1 MKCDLHIHTYYS
13 YDSNAL
19 PKDIVDSAIEKGI
32 DCLAITDHDEV
43 EGANEVIEYA
53 KGKPILII
61 PGIEVKSRDGD
72 ILGLNIRKPI
82 PKNLSAEQTIEK
94 IKEQGGLAI
103 IAHPFGD
110 WHAFKKDIKEL
121 VDKID
126 GIEIMNASVFIGNK
140 KARELVKKHDLAFT
154 AGSDAH
160 YPKFIGRVY
169 LEIPGKN
176 LSIEQVLEAIRNKNC
191 KAGGEEFS
199 LFEKITERITRGFIR
214 LSKIFKKYVERNK
227 KQI

>member
-19 PKDIVDSAIEKGI
+19 PKDIVDSALEKGI
-32 DCLAITDHDEV
+32 DCLAITDHDKV
-43 EGANEVIEYA
+43 EGVNEVIECA
-53 KGKPILII
+53 KDKPVLII

-110 WHAFKKDIKEL
+110 WHPFKRDLTDL

-126 GIEIMNASVFIGNK
+126 GIEIMNAAVFIGNK
-140 KARELVKKHDLAFT
+140 KAKELVKKHNLAFT

-160 YPKFIGRVY
+160 YPKFIGRAY

-191 KAGGEEFS
+191 KVGGQGFS
-199 LFEKITERITRGFIR
+199 FFEKITERITRGFIR
-214 LSKIFKKYVERNK
+214 LSKFFKKHVK
-227 KQI
+227 

>member
-1 MKCDLHIHTYYS
+1 MKCDLHTHTYYS

-19 PKDIVDSAIEKGI
+19 PKDMVDSAIEKGI

-43 EGANEVIEYA
+43 DGASEAIEYA
-53 KGKPILII
+53 KNKPILII

-110 WHAFKKDIKEL
+110 WHPFKGNLISL
-121 VDKID
+121 IDKID
-126 GIEIMNASVFIGNK
+126 GVEMMNASVFVGNK
-140 KARELVKKHDLAFT
+140 KARQLVKKHDLAFT

-160 YPKFIGRVY
+160 YPKFVGRMY
-169 LEIPGKN
+169 LEIPGEN
-176 LSIEQVLEAIRNKNC
+176 LSIEQILEAIKNKNC
-191 KAGGEEFS
+191 KAVGKEFS
-199 LFEKITERITRGFIR
+199 FFEKVTERIARGFIR
-214 LSKIFKKYVERNK
+214 LSKIFKKHVE
-227 KQI
+227 

>member
-19 PKDIVDSAIEKGI
+19 PKHIVDSALEKGI
-32 DCLAITDHDEV
+32 DCLAITDHDKV
-43 EGANEVIEYA
+43 EGADEVIEYA
-53 KGKPILII
+53 KGKPTLII

-110 WHAFKKDIKEL
+110 WHPFKRDFTDL
-121 VDKID
+121 VDIID
-126 GIEIMNASVFIGNK
+126 GIEIMNASIFIGNK
-140 KARELVKKHDLAFT
+140 KARQLVKKHDLAFT

-160 YPKFIGRVY
+160 QPKFIGRVY

-176 LSIEQVLEAIRNKNC
+176 LSIEQVLEAIRSKNC
-191 KAGGEEFS
+191 KVGGKELSF
-199 LFEKITERITRGFIR
+199 FEKTTERIARGFIR
-214 LSKIFKKYVERNK
+214 LSKFFKKHVE
-227 KQI
+227 

>member
-1 MKCDLHIHTYYS
+1 MKCDLHIHTHYS
-13 YDSNAL
+13 HDSNAL
-19 PKDIVDSAIEKGI
+19 LKDIIDSAIEKGI

-43 EGANEVIEYA
+43 EGANEAIEYA
-53 KGKPILII
+53 RNKPILII

-110 WHAFKKDIKEL
+110 WHPFERDLTDLI
-121 VDKID
+121 DKID

-140 KARELVKKHDLAFT
+140 KAQEFVKKHDLVFT

-160 YPKFIGRVY
+160 CPKFIGRMY

-191 KAGGEEFS
+191 KAGGKEFS

-214 LSKIFKKYVERNK
+214 LSKFF
-227 KQI
+227 

>member
-1 MKCDLHIHTYYS
+1 MKCDLHIHTHYS

-19 PKDIVDSAIEKGI
+19 PKHIVDSALEKGI

-110 WHAFKKDIKEL
+110 WNPFKRDFTDL

-126 GIEIMNASVFIGNK
+126 GIEIMNASIFIGNK
-140 KARELVKKHDLAFT
+140 KARQLVKKHDLAFT

-160 YPKFIGRVY
+160 HPKFIGRVY

-191 KAGGEEFS
+191 KVGGKELS
-199 LFEKITERITRGFIR
+199 LFEKTTERIARGFIR
-214 LSKIFKKYVERNK
+214 LSKFFKKHAE
-227 KQI
+227 

>member
-53 KGKPILII
+53 RGKSILII

-72 ILGLNIRKPI
+72 ILGLNIRNPI

-110 WHAFKKDIKEL
+110 WHPFKRDLTDL
-121 VDKID
+121 VDIID

-140 KARELVKKHDLAFT
+140 KARELVKKHDLTFT

-160 YPKFIGRVY
+160 HPKFIGRLY

-191 KAGGEEFS
+191 KVGGKEYS
-199 LFEKITERITRGFIR
+199 LFEKITERTIRGFIR
-214 LSKIFKKYVERNK
+214 LLKVFKKHVK
-227 KQI
+227 

>member
-1 MKCDLHIHTYYS
+1 MKCDLHVHTYHS

-32 DCLAITDHDEV
+32 DCLAITDH
-43 EGANEVIEYA
+43 NEVKGVSEIIEYA
-53 KGKPILII
+53 KDKLILII

-72 ILGLNIRKPI
+72 ILGLNIKKPI

-103 IAHPFGD
+103 ITHPFGD
-110 WHAFKKDIKEL
+110 WHPFKRDLTSLI
-121 VDKID
+121 DKID

-140 KARELVKKHDLAFT
+140 KAQEFVKKYDLVFT

-160 YPKFIGRVY
+160 YPKFVGRVY
-169 LEIPGKN
+169 LEIPGEN

-191 KAGGEEFS
+191 KVGGKEFS
-199 LFEKITERITRGFIR
+199 FFEKITERITRGLIR
-214 LSKIFKKYVERNK
+214 LSKFFKKHVS
-227 KQI
+227 